1 MASRSRSRRRNGNM
15 ALRAKVLDA
24 SLQCARRFA
33 ATCWA
38 LRCNVLGA
46 SLQGS
51 VVIVVNRA

>member
-1 MASRSRSRRRNGNM
+1 M